1 MTFEHLE
8 YFIAVVEE
16 NSFFDAADALNIS
29 QSSLS
34 KQIIKLEQELGV
46 KLLNRS
52 KRKASLTEAG
62 EEFYKEA
69 LALHRQYHRMLGN
82 MNKYKSFLE
91 NEIYIGVLPILT
103 QYQLTARFK
112 AFSDTHSDIH
122 IILEE
127 AEEKELVKKL
137 DGHIYNFIIA
147 REQLVKLDKYQ
158 YYPLAEDELVA
169 VLPASHPL
177 AVEYCNTARPISL
190 SELANE
196 NFILMHPYT
205 SVYLHC
211 MEEMQKHNININVV
225 RTARVES
232 IISAVSIG
240 EGVSLI
246 PESNLNVFYHD
257 NIVSIPLTPSARIS
271 LVLARKKDTMT
282 TAAMRTF
289 IKCF

>member
-1 MTFEHLE
+1 MTFDHLE

-16 NSFFDAADALNIS
+16 NSFFDAADSLNIS

-34 KQIIKLEQELGV
+34 KQIIKLEKELGV

-69 LALHRQYHRMLGN
+69 LVLFRQYHRMLSN
-82 MNKYKSFLE
+82 MNKYKFFLE
-91 NEIYIGVLPILT
+91 NELHIGTLPILT

-112 AFSDTHSDIH
+112 AFSDNHSDIQ

-137 DGHIYNFIIA
+137 DGCIYNFIIA
-147 REQLVKLDKYQ
+147 REQLVKTDKYQ
-158 YYPLAEDELVA
+158 YYPLAEDALVA
-169 VLPASHPL
+169 VLPAGHPL
-177 AVEYCNTARPISL
+177 AVEYCKTARPISL
-190 SELANE
+190 NELSNE

-205 SVYLHC
+205 SVYLQC
-211 MEEMQKHNININVV
+211 MDEIQKHNININLV

-232 IISAVSIG
+232 ILSAVSIG

-257 NIVSIPLTPSARIS
+257 NIVSIPLTPAARIS
-271 LVLARKKDTMT
+271 LVLARKKDIMA

-289 IKCF
+289 IKYF